1 MIGIGKVLWQLDRV
15 PLVEITRNLEDTDS
29 LTGEEKPLAE
39 YLGSEFERL
48 WTELKYQEVEEGG
61 PNVIGTL
68 KYLL

>member
-1 MIGIGKVLWQLDRV
+1 
-15 PLVEITRNLEDTDS
+15 LVEITRNLEDTDS
-29 LTGEEKPLAE
+29 FTGEEKPLAE

-61 PNVIGTL
+61 SNVIGTL